1 MEVFLLCCCFNLHCY
16 RFGVTR
22 FPWDVLQIHSG
33 LHLNHGLD
41 SIAVSLFGNM
51 TVETGEIH
59 IITKEYQYSI
69 RTKDPNNHSDT
80 ETGTLSSLFLLNCF

>member
-1 MEVFLLCCCFNLHCY
+1 MEVLLLCCCFNLHCY
-16 RFGVTR
+16 RFAVTR
-22 FPWDVLQIHSG
+22 FARDVLQIHSG

-59 IITKEYQYSI
+59 IITKEYQNKRS
-69 RTKDPNNHSDT
+69 K
-80 ETGTLSSLFLLNCF
+80 